1 MKNRNFASQLIVR
14 LAAASTFLLLL
25 AGSAAA
31 CPDIAGLVD
40 LNCDGQIRVLCMGDS
55 ITAGEQDSTRLGYPG
70 RLESYVL
77 PGSNVK
83 NIGVGGETTGR
94 GRDRL
99 IRFLN
104 QSGSREF
111 EYIIILEGVNDYFLD
126 DHSSSDTRSNLF
138 TMLRSAE
145 NNGSVSLL
153 ATLTD
158 TRRSQQQPWVRSV
171 NSQIRSRIKI
181 DFFSLGQGIISSD
194 KLHPNGSGYQR
205 MAELAA
211 TALVNYGRAAR
222 PADSDGDGIYDFAE
236 ARFFTDA
243 TKTDTDG
250 DGVPDGAEVFTYLS
264 NPTLVDT
271 DGDGLSDYE
280 EEIVRHTNPL
290 SPLPAAP
297 KITNLQPLP

>member
-1 MKNRNFASQLIVR
+1 MKKKSFSFFPRLCFFA
-14 LAAASTFLLLL
+14 LAAPLTILVQ
-25 AGSAAA
+25 SAAA

-70 RLESYVL
+70 RLESYSL

-99 IRFLN
+99 NRFLN
-104 QSGSREF
+104 QAGSREF

-126 DHSSSDTRSNLF
+126 NRSSSDTRSNLF
-138 TMLRSAE
+138 SMLRSAE

-158 TRRSQQQPWVRSV
+158 IRRAEQRSWVTSV

-181 DFFSLGQGIISSD
+181 DFFSLGTGIISSD
-194 KLHPNGSGYQR
+194 KLHPNGAGYQR
-205 MAELAA
+205 MADLAA
-211 TALVNYGRAAR
+211 ASLVNYGRASR

-236 ARFFTDA
+236 ARFFSDP
-243 TKTDTDG
+243 TKNDTDG

-264 NPTLVDT
+264 NPTLTDT

-297 KITNLQPLP
+297 VITNLQPIP